1 LEHRTNRFY
10 RVFKKEIPDS
20 QTIKLGQ
27 GPCHNKLPD
36 RTLSLFKRPSAPE
49 LKTELATHHPL
60 LQFSKMNQPFHIALA
75 TIFALIHP
83 LSARNAPEPIKL
95 WPEGKAPL
103 GDGKFENADPTI
115 TVFRPKKPNGTAFVI
130 APGGGYARVVK
141 GEGAP
146 IAKWLNT
153 HGITGIVLDYRLPKG
168 NPHRPLLDVKR
179 ALRMTR
185 MQSTNWDLKTDR
197 IGIIGF
203 SAGGHLASMA
213 VTKYDLG
220 EGKTTDPIQRQSS
233 RPDFAILVYPVITMG
248 EGTHRG
254 SRKNLL
260 GAEPSGELI
269 QRYSNELHI
278 TAKTPPTYLV
288 HAIDD
293 VVVPAS
299 NSEGFHKALV
309 ANKVST
315 KYLPLPRGGHG
326 LNGYKGPMW
335 DAWQTR
341 SMEWLSTLLKK

>member
-1 LEHRTNRFY
+1 MNRRFY
-10 RVFKKEIPDS
+10 
-20 QTIKLGQ
+20 
-27 GPCHNKLPD
+27 
-36 RTLSLFKRPSAPE
+36 
-49 LKTELATHHPL
+49 
-60 LQFSKMNQPFHIALA
+60 IALA
-75 TIFALIHP
+75 TVSALILP

-115 TVFRPKKPNGTAFVI
+115 TVFRPEKPNGTAFVI

-153 HGITGIVLDYRLPKG
+153 HGITGFVLDYRLPKG
-168 NPHRPLLDVKR
+168 NPNRPLLDVKR

-185 MQSTNWDLKTDR
+185 MRATDWDLKTDR

-220 EGKTTDPIQRQSS
+220 EGKTTDPIQRESS

-309 ANKVST
+309 ANKVPT

-341 SMEWLSTLLKK
+341 SMEWLSALLKK